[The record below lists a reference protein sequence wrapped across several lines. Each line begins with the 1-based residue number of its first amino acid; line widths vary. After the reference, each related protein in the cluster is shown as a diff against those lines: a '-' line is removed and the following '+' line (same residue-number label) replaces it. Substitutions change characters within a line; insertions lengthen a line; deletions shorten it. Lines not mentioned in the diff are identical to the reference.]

1 MDKKDKQLKAIR
13 FASIA
18 INEVAEGKVYMAR
31 STLSLALGVITDI
44 IKQEERREYENDIM
58 VGDEK
63 SEE

>member
-1 MDKKDKQLKAIR
+1 MEKKDKQLKAIR

-18 INEVAEGKVYMAR
+18 INEVAEGKVHMAR

-44 IKQEERREYENDIM
+44 IKQEERREYENGIM
-58 VGDEK
+58 AGDEK